1 MGKSSIYGTMSP
13 EVVKKF
19 KSWQL
24 RTIVVSMIGYA
35 IFYFVRKNFSI
46 AMPGLTAEYGIS
58 NTSFG
63 IVIAIGSVIYG
74 ASRFINGFIVD
85 KYSSK
90 AIMALGLLLCAASNL
105 AFGFGYDISYMITG
119 VEQGP
124 QVVNMLVM
132 IMGVTIVLNQYFQ
145 GFGYPPCARLL
156 PQWIHPSE
164 LATKMSIWN
173 TSHSIGASLAVI
185 VCGYIMG
192 HFGTDMSS
200 NPEVIAAIAANLKVD
215 PSTADELNHVLQYA
229 QHIGAWKVCFWIPA
243 GIAVL
248 GAIWL
253 YVGLKDDPKSVGLPE
268 LPDTKLGKGSEGEE
282 SKIPQNVFL
291 KHMVWRNRWIWTL
304 AIANVFVYVL
314 RMGVLDWGPKFLTED
329 RGMNIKDAAIVVAIF
344 EITAIVGTIAAGWAT
359 DKIFKG
365 KAHRM
370 CLICMIGAVVFLGL
384 FAMLPHAHIVVSTT
398 FLALGGFFIYGPQAL
413 IGIASANQ
421 ATKQASA
428 TANGLA
434 GIFGY
439 VGSALSAIGIGLIA
453 DHFGWNWVFVT
464 FIIAGLVGAVIFLSM
479 WTAPR
484 DGYER
489 ASHIDY

>member
-1 MGKSSIYGTMSP
+1 MANDPIYGSMSP
-13 EVVKKF
+13 ETIKKF
-19 KSWQL
+19 KSWQM

-63 IVIAIGSVIYG
+63 IVIAIGSVVYG
-74 ASRFINGFIVD
+74 LSRFINGFIVD

-90 AIMALGLLLCAASNL
+90 AIMALGLVLCALSNL
-105 AFGFGYDISYMITG
+105 AFGFGVDLSYLITG
-119 VEQGP
+119 AENGP
-124 QVVNMLVM
+124 QLVNMLIM

-173 TSHSIGASLAVI
+173 TSHSIGASLAVV

-192 HFGTDMSS
+192 HVGTDMSN
-200 NPEVIAAIAANLKVD
+200 NPEMIATIAANLNVD
-215 PSTADELNHVLQYA
+215 PSTTEGLNKVLQYA
-229 QHIGAWKVCFWIPA
+229 QHVGAWKWCFWMPA
-243 GIAVL
+243 GLAFL

-253 YVGLKDDPKSVGLPE
+253 FVGLKDDPKSVGLPD
-268 LPDTKLGKGSEGEE
+268 LPDTKTVKDTEGANKV
-282 SKIPQNVFL
+282 SQAAFL
-291 KHMVWRNRWIWTL
+291 KHMVWKNRWVWTL

-329 RGMNIKDAAIVVAIF
+329 RGMNIKSAAWVVAIF
-344 EITAIVGTIAAGWAT
+344 EITAIVGTIVAGWAT

-370 CLICMIGAVVFLGL
+370 CLICMIGAVLFLGA
-384 FAMLPHAHIVVSTT
+384 FALLPNVHIAISTT
-398 FLALGGFFIYGPQAL
+398 FLAMGGFFIYGPQAL

-421 ATKQASA
+421 ATKEASA

-434 GIFGY
+434 GVLGY
-439 VGSALSAIGIGLIA
+439 LGSALSAIGVGIIADNFGWDWVFISFIAVGLI
-453 DHFGWNWVFVT
+453 
-464 FIIAGLVGAVIFLSM
+464 GALIFLSM
-479 WTAPR
+479 WQAPR
-484 DGYER
+484 DGYKRSLE
-489 ASHIDY
+489 IKE